1 MKNYLLTSVLA
12 ILAVTNIS
20 LAKEFQVDTAH
31 SQIGFS
37 VTHLQLSEVKGR
49 FTDFKGTIDWNADDP
64 TTSQVYFEVGVKS
77 VNTDNEKRD
86 DHLRGT
92 DFFDA
97 QKYPKM
103 TFKSTSVESLGE
115 NRYNVTGNLTAH
127 GVTKT
132 ISVPVRIK
140 GPVDPFGDG
149 EESIGFSGR
158 FKINRIDYGVGAGWK
173 GGSDSVVGHDV
184 FITVSGEA
192 HE

>member
-1 MKNYLLTSVLA
+1 MKRLLLA
-12 ILAVTNIS
+12 SIVATLAVTTPT

-31 SQIGFS
+31 SKIGFS
-37 VTHLQLSEVKGR
+37 VTHLQLSEVEGR
-49 FTDFKGTIDWNADDP
+49 FNDFSGTIDWNVDKP
-64 TTSQVYFEVGVKS
+64 TTSSVRFEVGVKS

-86 DHLRGT
+86 DHLRGE

-97 QKYPKM
+97 QKFPKM
-103 TFKSTSVESLGE
+103 TFESTSVEPLGE
-115 NRYNVTGNLTAH
+115 NRYNVTGKLTAH

-132 ISVPVRIK
+132 VTVPVRIK
-140 GPVDPFGDG
+140 GPIDAFNNG
-149 EESIGFSGR
+149 ELSIGFSGR
-158 FKINRIDYGVGAGWK
+158 FKINRIDYGIGAGWK